1 MRIRDGVATFRGHR
15 VPNLN
20 LIGRR
25 NWWFALSGTFILLSL
40 IGLFVRG
47 LNFSIEFKG
56 GSQLQFQDKSG
67 DSVQD
72 FQAIMARF
80 GLPDARVEI
89 IGGQN
94 CPTGCVQIRTKS
106 LTELGLPP
114 AVTPS
119 ASAPPTPGASAT
131 PTSGASATPTASP
144 TASASPTPAAGSQI
158 PGTLKGDQ
166 LRAELARAAR
176 ISPNEINE
184 QDVGP
189 TFGSTISRK
198 ILIGL
203 IVFLV
208 LVTLYSTA
216 RFEWKIAIGA
226 LVALAHDLIITA
238 ICYTLMVA

>member
-15 VPNLN
+15 VPSVN

-40 IGLFVRG
+40 VGLFVRG

-67 DSVQD
+67 YSVQD

-106 LTELGLPP
+106 LTELGLTP

-119 ASAPPTPGASAT
+119 ASAPPTTGASAT
-131 PTSGASATPTASP
+131 PTSGSAPPPHAG
-144 TASASPTPAAGSQI
+144 PAPPRPPPP
-158 PGTLKGDQ
+158 PGGATKPGD
-166 LRAELARAAR
+166 
-176 ISPNEINE
+176 
-184 QDVGP
+184 
-189 TFGSTISRK
+189 
-198 ILIGL
+198 
-203 IVFLV
+203 
-208 LVTLYSTA
+208 
-216 RFEWKIAIGA
+216 
-226 LVALAHDLIITA
+226 
-238 ICYTLMVA
+238 

>member
-1 MRIRDGVATFRGHR
+1 MRIRDAVATFRGHR

-106 LTELGLPP
+106 LTELGLTP

-119 ASAPPTPGASAT
+119 ASATPTGASAT
-131 PTSGASATPTASP
+131 PTSGASATPP
-144 TASASPTPAAGSQI
+144 
-158 PGTLKGDQ
+158 
-166 LRAELARAAR
+166 
-176 ISPNEINE
+176 
-184 QDVGP
+184 
-189 TFGSTISRK
+189 SRE
-198 ILIGL
+198 
-203 IVFLV
+203 
-208 LVTLYSTA
+208 S
-216 RFEWKIAIGA
+216 
-226 LVALAHDLIITA
+226 
-238 ICYTLMVA
+238 